1 MEVVSISKYWVFTLD
16 LKKNRGSLPTERKIK
31 RLCVCVTNHV
41 DPIYS
46 PPSPISETERIKS
59 VLILQTPIN

>member
-1 MEVVSISKYWVFTLD
+1 V
-16 LKKNRGSLPTERKIK
+16 
-31 RLCVCVTNHV
+31 VCVTNNV

-46 PPSPISETERIKS
+46 PPPPISETERIKS